1 MANQDQ
7 IDRRAALRAAMDEAQ
22 REGRPV
28 PLPDLR
34 ALGFAPGLADRE
46 TPAQRPQVFGPG
58 PDDGQSPGGA
68 EEADYPEVLES
79 ICGVVD
85 DSQAVE
91 VYDGTLGVS
100 AAFVARR
107 QPMAAQVRWN
117 TGLGAIYTNPGT
129 VSGAFFGSGT
139 MVSDD
144 LFLTC
149 GHLFDPDTNGW
160 TSPRDNTTGMAVP
173 ATEAATNMHVAFNFQ
188 NDPTGNPRPVQT
200 FAIAELV
207 EFRLGGLDVALCRLQ
222 GTPGQIFGRTAIRTE
237 DTAIGDMLAII
248 GHPAGVPKRI
258 EAGPASALNGNT
270 VTYSDIDTL
279 GGNSGSGVLHEA
291 SDSLVGVHT
300 NGGCNT
306 AGTGANSGVRIGA
319 ALGQSQRLR
328 NLAHAGRWVARHGMD
343 GGSYQAEFD
352 THTFNGYRLTQVD
365 AADASGGISYT
376 ALWDHVPGPAWVAR
390 HGLSGADYQAEFDR
404 LVPQGFRPTCVSGA
418 NTGGE
423 VRYAALFQQ
432 EGGINWVARHGIDGA
447 TYQSEFDRLVPQGFR
462 PRFVSPAS
470 VGGQLTYACV
480 FEQRGGPA
488 FVARHGITGAEYQAE
503 FDRLVPQ
510 GFRPVWVDGAESGG
524 DIRYAVIFEQ
534 RGDVE
539 WSARHGLTGAA
550 YQAEFDR
557 HLSLGFRPVMVTG
570 SGLGG
575 QVFYA
580 AIWERR

>member
-1 MANQDQ
+1 MASQDQ
-7 IDRRAALRAAMDEAQ
+7 IERRAALRAAMDQAQ
-22 REGRPV
+22 RDGRPV
-28 PLPDLR
+28 PVPDLR
-34 ALGFAPGLADRE
+34 ALGFAPPLAELESLSDRV
-46 TPAQRPQVFGPG
+46 QRFGPG
-58 PDDGQSPGGA
+58 EGGPSAGGA
-68 EEADYPEVLES
+68 EAADYGEVLES
-79 ICGVVD
+79 ICGVAD

-91 VYDGTLGVS
+91 LYDGTLGVS
-100 AAFVARR
+100 VAFVARR

-117 TGLGAIYTNPGT
+117 TGLGAIYTNPGS

-149 GHLFDPDTNGW
+149 GHLFDPDTNDW
-160 TSPRDNTTGMAVP
+160 VSPRDNTTGLAIPP
-173 ATEAATNMHVAFNFQ
+173 AEAATNMHVAFNFQ
-188 NDPTGNPRPVQT
+188 NDATGNPRPVQT
-200 FAIAELV
+200 FAIAELL

-222 GTPGQIFGRTAIRTE
+222 GNPGQIFGRTVIRTE
-237 DTAIGDMLAII
+237 DTAVGDMLAII

-258 EAGPASALNGNT
+258 EAGPATALNGNA
-270 VTYSDIDTL
+270 VTYNDIDTL

-291 SDSLVGVHT
+291 SDSLVGIHT
-300 NGGCNT
+300 NGGCNS
-306 AGTGANSGVRIGA
+306 AGTGANSGVRISA

-328 NLAHAGRWVARHGMD
+328 NLAHAGRWVARHGLD
-343 GGSYQAEFD
+343 GGAYQQAFD
-352 THTFNGYRLTQVD
+352 AQGFNGYRLTQVD
-365 AADASGGISYT
+365 AAESANGLSYT
-376 ALWDHVPGPAWVAR
+376 ALWNHVPGPAFVAR
-390 HGLSGADYQAEFDR
+390 HGITGAEYQAEFDR

-418 NTGGE
+418 NAGGDI
-423 VRYAALFQQ
+423 RYAALFEQDSSVA
-432 EGGINWVARHGIDGA
+432 WVARHGIDGA
-447 TYQSEFDRLVPQGFR
+447 TYQAEFDRLVPQGFR

-470 VGGQLTYACV
+470 VNGQLFYACV

-534 RGDVE
+534 RSDVE
-539 WSARHGLTGAA
+539 WSARHGLSSAD

-557 HLSLGFRPVMVTG
+557 HVAAGFRPVMVTG
-570 SGLGG
+570 SGFRG

-580 AIWERR
+580 AIFERR

>member
-1 MANQDQ
+1 MPSPDQ
-7 IDRRAALRAAMDEAQ
+7 IARRAALRAEMDQAQ

-28 PLPDLR
+28 PVPNLR
-34 ALGFAPGLADRE
+34 DLGFAPELAEVDALALRRE
-46 TPAQRPQVFGPG
+46 GFGPEG
-58 PDDGQSPGGA
+58 GAPSPGGA
-68 EEADYPEVLES
+68 ETANYSEVLES
-79 ICGVVD
+79 ICGTAD

-91 VYDGTLGVS
+91 AYDGTLGVS

-107 QPMAAQVRWN
+107 APMAAQVRWN
-117 TGLGAIYTNPGT
+117 AGLNTIYTNPGT

-149 GHLFDPDTNGW
+149 GHLFDPDVNGW
-160 TSPRDNTTGMAVP
+160 MSPRDNATGMPIP
-173 ATEAATNMHVAFNFQ
+173 AAEAATHMHVAFNFQ
-188 NDPTGNPRPVQT
+188 NDPLGNPRPVQT

-222 GTPGQIFGRTAIRTE
+222 GNPGRIFGRTAIRTE
-237 DTAIGDMLAII
+237 DTAVGEMLAII
-248 GHPAGVPKRI
+248 GHPAGVPKRV
-258 EAGPASALNGNT
+258 EAGPATALDGNA
-270 VTYSDIDTL
+270 VTYDDIDTL
-279 GGNSGSGVLHEA
+279 GGNSGSGILHEA

-300 NGGCNT
+300 NGGCN
-306 AGTGANSGVRIGA
+306 AEGTGANSGVRISA

-328 NLAHAGRWVARHGMD
+328 NLAHAGRWVARHGLD
-343 GGSYQAEFD
+343 GGGYQAAFD
-352 THTFNGYRLTQVD
+352 AQAFNGYRLTQVD
-365 AADASGGISYT
+365 AAESAGGLSYA

-390 HGLSGADYQAEFDR
+390 HGLTSADYQAEFDR
-404 LVPQGFRPTCVSGA
+404 LVPQGFRPVCVSGA
-418 NTGGE
+418 NAGGQL
-423 VRYAALFQQ
+423 RYAALFQQ
-432 EGGINWVARHGIDGA
+432 DGGLAWVARHGIDGA
-447 TYQSEFDRLVPQGFR
+447 TYQAEFDRLVPQGFR

-470 VGGQLTYACV
+470 VGGQLSYACV

-510 GFRPVWVDGAESGG
+510 GFRPVWVDGAEAGG

-539 WSARHGLTGAA
+539 WSARHGLSSAA

-557 HLSLGFRPVMVTG
+557 HLALGFRPVMVTG
-570 SGLGG
+570 SGFRG